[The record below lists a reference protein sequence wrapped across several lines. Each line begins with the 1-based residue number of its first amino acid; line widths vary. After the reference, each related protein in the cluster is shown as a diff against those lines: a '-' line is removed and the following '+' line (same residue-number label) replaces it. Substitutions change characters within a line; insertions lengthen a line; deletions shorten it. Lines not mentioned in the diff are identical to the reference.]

1 MAVKGGIEI
10 IKALARKL
18 ITRDQTGIKR
28 IPTRM
33 EAESEAGAI
42 AAQIQQH
49 TFNEIHNFY
58 NCFKNQQMYHQRLNQ
73 KSIKQLTRVH

>member
-28 IPTRM
+28 IYYINEYNRFRKAKPRSTR
-33 EAESEAGAI
+33 
-42 AAQIQQH
+42 
-49 TFNEIHNFY
+49 
-58 NCFKNQQMYHQRLNQ
+58 
-73 KSIKQLTRVH
+73 

>member
-42 AAQIQQH
+42 AAQIQQA
-49 TFNEIHNFY
+49 
-58 NCFKNQQMYHQRLNQ
+58 QD
-73 KSIKQLTRVH
+73 